1 MPKEENS
8 FAPQTESAEI
18 ALLTGDTREDGVEH
32 LVRLTK
38 HEEALGISDER
49 IEVSIPHR
57 EFFERSGRGETGAL
71 AADTSGKLPQ
81 TGDSLGS
88 VFISALL
95 GLFGGAM
102 ALGNLKRKE

>member
-1 MPKEENS
+1 M
-8 FAPQTESAEI
+8 
-18 ALLTGDTREDGVEH
+18 EH
-32 LVRLTK
+32 LGKLTK
-38 HEEALGISDER
+38 HEEPLGISDER
-49 IEVSIPHR
+49 IEVSVPHR
-57 EFFERSGRGETGAL
+57 EFFERSGIGETGAL

-88 VFISALL
+88 VFISTL